1 MAQEVYGN
9 FEFSPKA
16 YTRGNDIG
24 KGQVGIP
31 NVNPPFFLEL
41 RLIKGHTHTGVDS
54 LVLSSDATP
63 QMLKGYTPRERVER
77 GTAQWTGGAA
87 ASGSVALTYGTAF
100 LSAPTVLVI
109 AAGQSTAYVNVTVG
123 TPTTTGVTIYWRDL
137 NGTTHTSVDLA
148 YIIMGK

>member
-1 MAQEVYGN
+1 MANEIYGN

-77 GTAQWTGGAA
+77 GTATWTGAAA

-100 LSAPTVLVI
+100 LSAPTVYVI
-109 AAGQSTAYVNVTVG
+109 ASGVSAANIIVAIA
-123 TPTTTGVTIYWRDL
+123 TPSATGVTIYWRDES
-137 NGTTHTSVDLA
+137 GATHTSVDLM
-148 YIIMGK
+148 YLIMGK